1 MEHLNTL
8 NELTPKIRCLGKS
21 VDPTLIFGLDSKL
34 FSDTAQHP
42 TQPIME
48 NGMAQHHDEVETV
61 TLLRGASAPVH
72 KHTEACN
79 HSDPHPHGD
88 HPEESTAAAT
98 HNPQAPTSSA
108 PSLDEPTLSAALQQ
122 LPKESVYRVKGFIR
136 FVTTPST
143 GTTLAEDSN
152 DPGGRSWWILN
163 WAFGRWELVRAP
175 PDSSSSLPV
184 LEDRESDRA
193 GGEAVQLTVMGE
205 RGEVLRPA
213 RKLAKALGAVMVA

>member
-8 NELTPKIRCLGKS
+8 NELTPKVRCMGKS

-42 TQPIME
+42 PTPIME

-72 KHTEACN
+72 KHTDACN

-98 HNPQAPTSSA
+98 HNPQAPASSA

-136 FVTTPST
+136 FVITP
-143 GTTLAEDSN
+143 AEDSN
-152 DPGGRSWWILN
+152 DPGWSWWILN

-175 PDSSSSLPV
+175 RDSSSLPI
-184 LEDRESDRA
+184 LDGESGGAR
-193 GGEAVQLTVMGE
+193 GEAIQLTVIGE
-205 RGEVLRPA
+205 RGEVRRPA